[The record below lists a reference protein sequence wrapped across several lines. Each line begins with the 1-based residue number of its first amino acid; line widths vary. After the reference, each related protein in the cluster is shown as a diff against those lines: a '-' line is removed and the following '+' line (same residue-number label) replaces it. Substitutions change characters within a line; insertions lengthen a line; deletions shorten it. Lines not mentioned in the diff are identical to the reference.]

1 MQQKLSH
8 CAKGRVHE
16 IRKPDKRNGGKQQGD
31 KQSPDFAGHKI

>member
-16 IRKPDKRNGGKQQGD
+16 ICKPDKRNGGKQQGD
-31 KQSPDFAGHKI
+31 KQSPDFTGHKI